1 MNNIEVSHSQFK
13 TKLLQL
19 SKIIED
25 ALVHYIE
32 KWPIESTTLREAITY
47 SVKSGGK
54 RIRPVLM
61 LAIAKLCNQPY
72 ALVLPYACALELIHT
87 FSLVHDDLP
96 CMDDDDF
103 RRGVPTCHK
112 VFGEAM
118 AVLAGDAMLNMAY
131 QIMLEEAAQHH
142 GATEHIDAA
151 FIIAKATGESGMIS
165 GQVLDL
171 EAEGKEITYEQLEK
185 IHFLK
190 TGALLTAPIMSAAAL
205 CKMREE
211 EKTALSIFA
220 KNLGLTFQI
229 MDDILDVVGEEKKL
243 GKPVGSD
250 AENSKSTFVKLIG
263 IEKSK
268 ETVARLSA
276 ESLQQL
282 NVLQGDTWFLQ
293 ELSAFLAKR
302 EY

>member
-1 MNNIEVSHSQFK
+1 
-13 TKLLQL
+13 
-19 SKIIED
+19 
-25 ALVHYIE
+25 
-32 KWPIESTTLREAITY
+32 
-47 SVKSGGK
+47 
-54 RIRPVLM
+54 
-61 LAIAKLCNQPY
+61 
-72 ALVLPYACALELIHT
+72 
-87 FSLVHDDLP
+87 
-96 CMDDDDF
+96 
-103 RRGVPTCHK
+103 
-112 VFGEAM
+112 M
-118 AVLAGDAMLNMAY
+118 A
-131 QIMLEEAAQHH
+131 
-142 GATEHIDAA
+142 
-151 FIIAKATGESGMIS
+151 
-165 GQVLDL
+165 
-171 EAEGKEITYEQLEK
+171 
-185 IHFLK
+185 
-190 TGALLTAPIMSAAAL
+190 AAAL

-211 EKTALSIFA
+211 EKTALGIFA

-263 IEKSK
+263 IEQSK